1 MNEKL
6 SRTLEAL
13 NRRGFHAQGFAT
25 AAQMRQAALA
35 LVKPGQSVGFGG
47 SVTVQDLGIY
57 EELCRQGHPVHWHWH
72 ADAAA
77 RKQTLLDAF
86 LADVYFMSANALTE
100 TGRFWNIDG
109 NGNRLA
115 CLLSGPETVIM
126 LLGSNKLVPD
136 DEAALRRIKTVAC
149 PQNARRLG
157 LKTPCAAQDA
167 CFDCA
172 VGDRMCQFTLLT
184 EHPPKGRAFHVLI
197 ADEPLG
203 Y

>member
-57 EELCRQGHPVHWHWH
+57 EELCRQRHPVHWHWH

-77 RKQTLLDAF
+77 RKQTLLDA
-86 LADVYFMSANALTE
+86 L
-100 TGRFWNIDG
+100 
-109 NGNRLA
+109 
-115 CLLSGPETVIM
+115 P
-126 LLGSNKLVPD
+126 
-136 DEAALRRIKTVAC
+136 
-149 PQNARRLG
+149 ARRL
-157 LKTPCAAQDA
+157 LHERQRPYRNPRFSSTTATATASPACSAA
-167 CFDCA
+167 
-172 VGDRMCQFTLLT
+172 
-184 EHPPKGRAFHVLI
+184 PK
-197 ADEPLG
+197 PLSCSWAATS
-203 Y
+203 